1 MSNLA
6 LDNIRKKVVYQNT
19 VDIWIAMCQEQ
30 NTDWNSTEIYRKF
43 IAYLL
48 KTSLTMK
55 KFPLCIKES
64 GGNYERGQDKT
75 EFAEKLSESNDEN
88 SAVYTIKLNDTAMT
102 VSYTHLTLPT
112 TPYV

>member
-1 MSNLA
+1 MSDLA
-6 LDNIRKKVVYQNT
+6 LDNIRKKVAYQNT

-30 NTDWNSTEIYRKF
+30 DTDWNSTEIYRKF

-64 GGNYERGQDKT
+64 GGDFERGHDKT
-75 EFAEKLSESNDEN
+75 EFGEKLSESNDEN
-88 SAVYTIKLNDTAMT
+88 SAVYTIKLNDTAMNIIREFK
-102 VSYTHLTLPT
+102 S
-112 TPYV
+112 

>member
-1 MSNLA
+1 MPDLA
-6 LDNIRKKVVYQNT
+6 LDDIRKKVAYQNT

-30 NTDWNSTEIYRKF
+30 DTDWNSTEIYRKF

-64 GGNYERGQDKT
+64 GGNFERGHDKT
-75 EFAEKLSESNDEN
+75 EFGEKLSESNDEN
-88 SAVYTIKLNDTAMT
+88 SAVYTIKLNDVAMNIIREFKF
-102 VSYTHLTLPT
+102 
-112 TPYV
+112 

>member
-6 LDNIRKKVVYQNT
+6 LDNIRKKVAYQNT

-30 NTDWNSTEIYRKF
+30 DTDWNSTELYRKF

-55 KFPLCIKES
+55 KFQLCIKES
-64 GGNYERGQDKT
+64 GGNFERGHDKT
-75 EFAEKLSESNDEN
+75 EFGEKLSESNDEN
-88 SAVYTIKLNDTAMT
+88 SAVYTIKLNDTAMNIIREFK
-102 VSYTHLTLPT
+102 P
-112 TPYV
+112 

>member
-6 LDNIRKKVVYQNT
+6 LDNIRKKVAYQNT

-30 NTDWNSTEIYRKF
+30 DTDWNSTEIYRKF

-48 KTSLTMK
+48 KTSWTMK

-64 GGNYERGQDKT
+64 GGNFERGHDKT
-75 EFAEKLSESNDEN
+75 EFGEKLSESNDEN
-88 SAVYTIKLNDTAMT
+88 SAVYTIKLNDTAMNIIREFK
-102 VSYTHLTLPT
+102 S
-112 TPYV
+112 

>member
-88 SAVYTIKLNDTAMT
+88 SAVYTIKLNDVAMNIIREFKF
-102 VSYTHLTLPT
+102 
-112 TPYV
+112 

>member
-19 VDIWIAMCQEQ
+19 VDIRIAMCQEQ
-30 NTDWNSTEIYRKF
+30 DTDWNSTETYRKF

-64 GGNYERGQDKT
+64 GGNFERGHDKT
-75 EFAEKLSESNDEN
+75 EFGEKLSESNDEN
-88 SAVYTIKLNDTAMT
+88 SAVYTIKLNDVAMNIIREFKF
-102 VSYTHLTLPT
+102 
-112 TPYV
+112 

>member
-30 NTDWNSTEIYRKF
+30 DTDWNSTEIYRKF

-64 GGNYERGQDKT
+64 GGNFERGHDKT

-88 SAVYTIKLNDTAMT
+88 SAVYTIKLNDVAMNIIREFKF
-102 VSYTHLTLPT
+102 
-112 TPYV
+112 

>member
-30 NTDWNSTEIYRKF
+30 DTNWNSTETYRKF

-88 SAVYTIKLNDTAMT
+88 SAVYTIKLNDVAMNIIREFKF
-102 VSYTHLTLPT
+102 
-112 TPYV
+112 

>member
-6 LDNIRKKVVYQNT
+6 LDNIRKKVAYQNT

-30 NTDWNSTEIYRKF
+30 DTDWNSTEIYRKF

-64 GGNYERGQDKT
+64 GGNFERGHDKT

-88 SAVYTIKLNDTAMT
+88 SAVYTIKLNDVAMNIIREFKF
-102 VSYTHLTLPT
+102 
-112 TPYV
+112 

>member
-30 NTDWNSTEIYRKF
+30 DTDWNNTETYRKF

-64 GGNYERGQDKT
+64 GGNFERGHDKT
-75 EFAEKLSESNDEN
+75 EFGEKLSESNDEN
-88 SAVYTIKLNDTAMT
+88 SAVYTIKLNDIVVNMIRKFEF
-102 VSYTHLTLPT
+102 
-112 TPYV
+112 

>member
-30 NTDWNSTEIYRKF
+30 DTDWNSTKIYRKF

-88 SAVYTIKLNDTAMT
+88 SAVYTIKLNDVAMNIIREFKF
-102 VSYTHLTLPT
+102 
-112 TPYV
+112 

>member
-6 LDNIRKKVVYQNT
+6 LDNIRKKVAYQNT

-30 NTDWNSTEIYRKF
+30 DTDWNSTEIYRKF

-75 EFAEKLSESNDEN
+75 KFAEKLSESNDEN
-88 SAVYTIKLNDTAMT
+88 SAVYTIKLNDAAMNIIREFKF
-102 VSYTHLTLPT
+102 
-112 TPYV
+112 

>member
-64 GGNYERGQDKT
+64 GGNFERGHDKT
-75 EFAEKLSESNDEN
+75 EFGEKLSESNDEN
-88 SAVYTIKLNDTAMT
+88 SAVYTIKLNDTAMNIIREFKSDN
-102 VSYTHLTLPT
+102 VLQNK
-112 TPYV
+112 

>member
-30 NTDWNSTEIYRKF
+30 DTDWNSTEIYRKF

-48 KTSLTMK
+48 KTNLTMK

-64 GGNYERGQDKT
+64 GGNFERGHDKT
-75 EFAEKLSESNDEN
+75 EFGEKLSESNDEN
-88 SAVYTIKLNDTAMT
+88 SAVYTIKLNDTAMNIIREFK
-102 VSYTHLTLPT
+102 S
-112 TPYV
+112 

>member
-30 NTDWNSTEIYRKF
+30 DTDWNNTETYRKF
-43 IAYLL
+43 NAYLL

-64 GGNYERGQDKT
+64 GGNFERGHDKT
-75 EFAEKLSESNDEN
+75 EFAEKVSESNDEN
-88 SAVYTIKLNDTAMT
+88 SAVYTIKLNDVAMNIIRAFKF
-102 VSYTHLTLPT
+102 
-112 TPYV
+112 

>member
-6 LDNIRKKVVYQNT
+6 LDKIRKKVVYQNT

-30 NTDWNSTEIYRKF
+30 DTDWNNTEAYRKF

-88 SAVYTIKLNDTAMT
+88 SAVYTIKLNDAAMNIIREFKF
-102 VSYTHLTLPT
+102 
-112 TPYV
+112 

>member
-6 LDNIRKKVVYQNT
+6 LDNIRKIVAYQNT

-30 NTDWNSTEIYRKF
+30 DTDWNSTDTYKKF

-48 KTSLTMK
+48 KTNLAMK

-64 GGNYERGQDKT
+64 G
-75 EFAEKLSESNDEN
+75 
-88 SAVYTIKLNDTAMT
+88 
-102 VSYTHLTLPT
+102 
-112 TPYV
+112 

>member
-30 NTDWNSTEIYRKF
+30 DTDWNSTETYRKF

-64 GGNYERGQDKT
+64 GGTFERGHDKT
-75 EFAEKLSESNDEN
+75 EFGEKLSESNDEN
-88 SAVYTIKLNDTAMT
+88 SAVYTIKLNDVAMNINREFKF
-102 VSYTHLTLPT
+102 
-112 TPYV
+112 

>member
-30 NTDWNSTEIYRKF
+30 DIDWNSTEIYRKF

-64 GGNYERGQDKT
+64 GGNFERGHDKT
-75 EFAEKLSESNDEN
+75 EFGEKLSESNDEN
-88 SAVYTIKLNDTAMT
+88 SAVYTIKLNDIAINI
-102 VSYTHLTLPT
+102 VRSFKS
-112 TPYV
+112 

>member
-30 NTDWNSTEIYRKF
+30 DTDWNSTEIYRKF

-48 KTSLTMK
+48 KTILTMK

-64 GGNYERGQDKT
+64 GGNFERGHDKT
-75 EFAEKLSESNDEN
+75 EFGEKLSESNDEN
-88 SAVYTIKLNDTAMT
+88 SAVYTIKLNDTAMNIIREFK
-102 VSYTHLTLPT
+102 S
-112 TPYV
+112 

>member
-6 LDNIRKKVVYQNT
+6 LDNIRKKVAYQNT

-30 NTDWNSTEIYRKF
+30 DTDWNSTEIYRKF

-64 GGNYERGQDKT
+64 GGNFERGHDKT
-75 EFAEKLSESNDEN
+75 EFGEKLSESNDEN
-88 SAVYTIKLNDTAMT
+88 SAVYTIKLNDDAMNIIREFK
-102 VSYTHLTLPT
+102 S
-112 TPYV
+112 

>member
-6 LDNIRKKVVYQNT
+6 LDNIRKKVAYQNT
-19 VDIWIAMCQEQ
+19 VDNWIEMCQEQ
-30 NTDWNSTEIYRKF
+30 DTDWNSTEIYRKF

-64 GGNYERGQDKT
+64 GGNFERGHDKT
-75 EFAEKLSESNDEN
+75 EFGEKLSESNDEN
-88 SAVYTIKLNDTAMT
+88 SAVYTIKLNDVAMNIIREFKF
-102 VSYTHLTLPT
+102 
-112 TPYV
+112 

>member
-6 LDNIRKKVVYQNT
+6 LDNIRKKVAYQNT

-30 NTDWNSTEIYRKF
+30 DTDWNSTETYRKI

-88 SAVYTIKLNDTAMT
+88 SAVYTIKLNDVAMNIIREFKF
-102 VSYTHLTLPT
+102 
-112 TPYV
+112 

>member
-1 MSNLA
+1 MPNLA

-30 NTDWNSTEIYRKF
+30 DTDWNSTEAYRKF

-48 KTSLTMK
+48 KTNLTMK

-75 EFAEKLSESNDEN
+75 EFARNFQNQTMKIVQFTPLS
-88 SAVYTIKLNDTAMT
+88 
-102 VSYTHLTLPT
+102 
-112 TPYV
+112 

>member
-6 LDNIRKKVVYQNT
+6 LDDIRKKVYYQNT

-30 NTDWNSTEIYRKF
+30 NVDWNNTDMYKKF

-48 KTSLTMK
+48 QTKLVMK

-64 GGNYERGQDKT
+64 GGDFERGKDKT
-75 EFAEKLSESNDEN
+75 EFGEKLSESNDEN
-88 SAVYTIKLNDTAMT
+88 SAVYTIKLNDVAMNIIREFKF
-102 VSYTHLTLPT
+102 
-112 TPYV
+112 

>member
-6 LDNIRKKVVYQNT
+6 LDDIRKKVIYQNT

-30 NTDWNSTEIYRKF
+30 DTDWNSTEIYRKF

-64 GGNYERGQDKT
+64 GGNFERGDDKT
-75 EFAEKLSESNDEN
+75 EFGEKLSESNDEN
-88 SAVYTIKLNDTAMT
+88 SADYTIKLNDAAMNIIREFKF
-102 VSYTHLTLPT
+102 
-112 TPYV
+112 

>member
-30 NTDWNSTEIYRKF
+30 DTDWNSTETYRKF

-88 SAVYTIKLNDTAMT
+88 SAVYTIKLNDNAMNIIREFK
-102 VSYTHLTLPT
+102 S
-112 TPYV
+112 